1 MITYAFN
8 KIIQCFKGS
17 HFEIDKRVPNQYII
31 FLFLRKIIDL
41 TSGIFKLLKIG
52 PYFISPSTKIYARN
66 QIKLN
71 GNLHIQHSCII
82 DALSTDGIVFG
93 NNVSIHPYCS
103 LESSG
108 SILNIGKG
116 ITIGDNV
123 GIGRNC
129 HFGGAGGITI
139 GNDTIF
145 GQYVSIHSENHNF
158 SKADSKIRD
167 QGVSRQGIIIGSNCW
182 IGAKVTILDGAIIN
196 DGCVIAA
203 SALVTAGNYENDT
216 IYGGIPAKKIKRRF

>member
-1 MITYAFN
+1 MIINAFN
-8 KIIQCFKGS
+8 KIVQLFKGN
-17 HFEIDKRVPNQYII
+17 HFEVDKRVPINYILSI
-31 FLFLRKIIDL
+31 SFSKVIDL
-41 TSGIFKLLKIG
+41 LFGVIKLKKIG
-52 PYFISPSTKIYARN
+52 PYFISPSTKIVARKL
-66 QIKLN
+66 IKLK
-71 GNLHIQHSCII
+71 GNIQIQHSCLIN
-82 DALSTDGIVFG
+82 ALSTEGIVFG

-108 SILNIGKG
+108 SILDLGKG
-116 ITIGDNV
+116 IIIGDNV

-139 GNDTIF
+139 GDDTIF

-158 SKADSKIRD
+158 SKADMKIRN
-167 QGVSRQGIIIGSNCW
+167 QGVSRQGIKIGSNCW

-203 SALVTAGNYENDT
+203 SALVRAGVYEKNT
-216 IYGGIPAKKIKRRF
+216 IYGGVPAKKIKSRF